1 MKPLTLADVL
11 DGPKLQFTNLQLF
24 NNEDIENTAALALAE
39 SVDKTNKL
47 LDSLVSKAKDQILD
61 IPLLDIMLGGWIKLR
76 KIQAYATDEK
86 LLSGATYKHTLSE
99 HKVLSNHSPRIE
111 LLVFDKKVTEV
122 TVDIELAL
130 VLAKVKLM
138 ITKGRIMEVRI
149 SSCKAKASLSCRKH
163 KILEQE
169 SEDINFPA
177 SIKLGN
183 GIVIPPPLNLKD
195 LVKNY

>member
-1 MKPLTLADVL
+1 MKSLTLADVL
-11 DGPKLQFTNLQLF
+11 AGPQLQFSDLQLF
-24 NNEDIENTAALALAE
+24 NTEDIENTAALASAE

-86 LLSGATYKHTLSE
+86 LQSGATYKHTLSE
-99 HKVLSNHSPRIE
+99 HKVASNHSPRIE

-122 TVDIELAL
+122 TIDIELAL
-130 VLAKVKLM
+130 VLARVNLM

-149 SSCKAKASLSCRKH
+149 SGCKAKASLSCRKH
-163 KILEQE
+163 KILEKE
-169 SEDINFPA
+169 SEDIDFPA

-183 GIVIPPPLNLKD
+183 GIAIPPPLNFKG